1 MMHVVSGEFQF
12 ELDDKS
18 TICKAGDIV
27 VIPSNVPHFGKA
39 LTDCQLMDV
48 FTPARDE
55 YR

>member
-12 ELDDKS
+12 ELDGKS
-18 TICKAGDIV
+18 TICKTGDIL

-48 FTPARDE
+48 FTPAREE